1 MTESNFPAS
10 DMILSKPRTLLLALM
25 MLLLRPK
32 CRLLP
37 LPCPAPAVS
46 TVVRNLRKR
55 GVALQLPLLLL
66 GLATCESAGLLY
78 NCHYN
83 CHYYYSAPEGTLCGR
98 RTYSSR
104 SAAPRDSCGG
114 RATTARARSRGI
126 CRRSCPPPRTGSS
139 SFAPERLEHTYIHIS
154 LRKHTYIQ

>member
-98 RTYSSR
+98 RTCSR